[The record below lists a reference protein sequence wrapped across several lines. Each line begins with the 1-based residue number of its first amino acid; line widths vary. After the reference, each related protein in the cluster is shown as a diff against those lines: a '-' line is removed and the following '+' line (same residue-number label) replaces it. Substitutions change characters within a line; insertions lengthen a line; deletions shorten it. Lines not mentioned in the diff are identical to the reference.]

1 MRGCDQTWYEQLGA
15 FKWKWLSAFLCCG
28 ATWIIH
34 EHARAR
40 VEASPSFFFFCASL
54 ILLPRLFSGLW
65 PLWFPPIP
73 ACQNVFPQRETDGQR
88 RSFVCLFRFFF
99 GGWIKSIRWELTS
112 WKRGGARALLSS
124 SRQPVGPRQR
134 ERRPARRGKCRTDTP
149 VKTSASGG
157 LVDHLPVLTIDETN
171 SLFHLLITAPLL
183 FAFILIVKRKCRLE
197 LLNVQICCFFPSLS
211 LLTVNGDLLDSDC
224 GTKEVIKRC
233 YFGLFWDMNIS
244 PFFCF
249 FFHLMAFGNSSRME
263 KGYLK

>member
-1 MRGCDQTWYEQLGA
+1 MTLG
-15 FKWKWLSAFLCCG
+15 FFVLRRHMNHSW
-28 ATWIIH
+28 TRT
-34 EHARAR
+34 RAR
-40 VEASPSFFFFCASL
+40 WSPSFFFFFLREFNTIATSFQRPMT
-54 ILLPRLFSGLW
+54 IVVPSHSGL
-65 PLWFPPIP
+65 PKRLP
-73 ACQNVFPQRETDGQR
+73 AAGDGRTETQLCV
-88 RSFVCLFRFFF
+88 SVRFFF

-224 GTKEVIKRC
+224 WTKEVIKRC

-244 PFFCF
+244 LFFCF